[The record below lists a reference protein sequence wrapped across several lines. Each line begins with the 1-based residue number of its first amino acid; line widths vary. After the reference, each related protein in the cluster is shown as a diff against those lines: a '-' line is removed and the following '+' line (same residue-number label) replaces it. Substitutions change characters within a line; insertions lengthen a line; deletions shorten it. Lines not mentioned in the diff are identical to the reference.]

1 MITLRKIESFLR
13 RALLIVSK
21 NKLLAP
27 TSFLNFV
34 YDVRLMHLD
43 RFTDEF
49 MVLFIGGILGDFGP
63 LVRNN
68 GLIVNPLVEHGVFK
82 QILHRRNVIA

>member
-1 MITLRKIESFLR
+1 
-13 RALLIVSK
+13 
-21 NKLLAP
+21 
-27 TSFLNFV
+27 
-34 YDVRLMHLD
+34 MHLD
-43 RFTDEF
+43 GFTDEF